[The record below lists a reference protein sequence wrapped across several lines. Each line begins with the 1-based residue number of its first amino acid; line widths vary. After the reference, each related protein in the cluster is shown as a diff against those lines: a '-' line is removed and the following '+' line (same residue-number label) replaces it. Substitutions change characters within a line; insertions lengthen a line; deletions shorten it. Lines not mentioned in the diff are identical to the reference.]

1 MVEAILSRGGAQPPA
16 RRSSVGRMSVARGR
30 SRAARG
36 TSGHGG
42 STTTAPAFEEHP
54 ALARPAPAEGARRHV
69 AMAWRRRPTL
79 LAATLAAGL
88 VSYTVAH
95 DVRPTYETSARVLV
109 GPLGGESKTLQASS
123 ELVRTY
129 AALAS
134 TRSLRG
140 DTARRLR
147 LPPRAIDVRVDVDG
161 VTRFLTVRA
170 RDRDP
175 ARAAAVANAH
185 AAGLVALS
193 ERKGAGHA
201 RAGRLQA
208 AERAVASKHTVSP
221 PAAAIAA
228 LAALAGLLVAFL
240 VALLVERADDAVR
253 SGEDVEAAT
262 GAPCVGVLSRAARE
276 SPAVLAA
283 EPAPGVAEE
292 FGALAAKLHGRR
304 GQSLLVIAMH
314 DDATVLAGN
323 LAAALAAQG
332 SRVALV
338 DVGDDVAAGGDDGPD
353 PEHAGVP
360 AVNGNG
366 NGNADA
372 PAGAVERIP
381 RPVLSATTAGPI
393 ARRAEA
399 ALERLEASADIV
411 VLHASRL
418 ERSPTAL
425 TWARVA
431 DGTVLVAERDRTA
444 EPELRATAETLRMVG
459 APIVG
464 TVLAEPAT
472 PLRR

>member
-1 MVEAILSRGGAQPPA
+1 
-16 RRSSVGRMSVARGR
+16 MSEARGR

-36 TSGHGG
+36 TSAHGG
-42 STTTAPAFEEHP
+42 STTTAPTFEEGPEP
-54 ALARPAPAEGARRHV
+54 ARTAPVEGARRHL

-88 VSYTVAH
+88 ISYTVAH
-95 DVRPTYETSARVLV
+95 DVRATYETSARVLV

-123 ELVRTY
+123 QLVRTY
-129 AALAS
+129 AELGS
-134 TRSLRG
+134 TRSLRL

-147 LPPRAIDVRVDVDG
+147 LPPRAIHVRIDVDG
-161 VTRFLTVRA
+161 VTRFLTIRA
-170 RDRDP
+170 RDGDP

-201 RAGRLQA
+201 RAGRLQV
-208 AERAVASKHTVSP
+208 AERAFPSDHTVSP
-221 PAAAIAA
+221 PAAAVAA
-228 LAALAGLLVAFL
+228 VAALAGLLVAFL
-240 VALLVERADDAVR
+240 VALVVERADDAVR

-262 GAPCVGVLSRAARE
+262 GAPCVGLLSRAARE
-276 SPAVLAA
+276 SPAMLSA
-283 EPAPGVAEE
+283 EPAAGVADEL
-292 FGALAAKLHGRR
+292 GALAAKLHGRP

-338 DVGDDVAAGGDDGPD
+338 DVGDDVAAGGDDWPD
-353 PEHAGVP
+353 PPHDGVP
-360 AVNGNG
+360 AVNGTG
-366 NGNADA
+366 NGHA
-372 PAGAVERIP
+372 PGGAVQRIP
-381 RPVLSATTAGPI
+381 RPVLSGTAGPF

-399 ALERLEASADIV
+399 ALERLEATADMV

-444 EPELRATAETLRMVG
+444 EPALRATAETLRMVG

-472 PLRR
+472 ALRR